1 MAELGIGLVGSG
13 FMGRSHAMALAT
25 AAQAFGL
32 DPCPRLEML
41 ADVSPQTAAAAAR
54 HLGFARSTGEW
65 RQLVADPRVDVVHIT
80 TPNGLHDAIAR
91 AAIAA
96 GKAVHCE
103 KPLALDGAAAHGL
116 ADVAEAAGVTTV
128 VGFNYLRNPIQALAR
143 DIILGGEIG
152 EIIGFRG
159 IHAENFMCDPT
170 IPFSWKHDPCG
181 GGVAMDLGS
190 HIVSL
195 ARFLVGEIREV
206 AGLPHTVH
214 KTRRD
219 ERGVA
224 RDVGVD
230 DQTHGLLTFD
240 DGATGTLTASW
251 VAAGRTM
258 QLAYEITGTK
268 GSLAFTQERFNE
280 LQLYLSGPDR
290 RTNGFRT
297 IVSGP
302 EHEGYAG
309 FCPAAGHQIGFNDVK
324 AIEMAR
330 FIECVCAGRPAFPD
344 FRWAAGVQDVIDALA
359 LSGNERRWVRVGAQA
374 GTD

>member
-1 MAELGIGLVGSG
+1 MTELGIGLVGSG
-13 FMGRSHAMALAT
+13 FMGRAHAMAIAT

-32 DPCPRLEML
+32 NPRPRLEML
-41 ADVSPQTAAAAAR
+41 ADVDPQAAATAAR
-54 HLGFARSTGEW
+54 DLGFARSTGDW
-65 RQLVADPRVDVVHIT
+65 RQLVAEPCVDVVHIT
-80 TPNGLHDAIAR
+80 TPNRLHDEIAR

-103 KPLALDGAAAHGL
+103 KPLANDGAAAHGL

-143 DIILGGEIG
+143 DIILNGEIG
-152 EIIGFRG
+152 DIIGFRG
-159 IHAENFMCDPT
+159 VHAEGFMCDPAV
-170 IPFSWKHDPCG
+170 PFSWRHEPHG
-181 GGVAMDLGS
+181 GGAAMDLGS

-195 ARFLVGEIREV
+195 ARFLVGEIGEV
-206 AGLPHTVH
+206 MGLPHTVH

-219 ERGVA
+219 EGGVA
-224 RDVGVD
+224 RAVGID
-230 DQTHGLLTFD
+230 DQTHGLLAFD
-240 DGATGTLTASW
+240 GGATGTISASW

-258 QLAYEITGTK
+258 QLAYEITGTL
-268 GSLAFTQERFNE
+268 GSVAFTQERFNE
-280 LQLYLSGPDR
+280 LQLYRAGPDR

-302 EHEGYAG
+302 EHEGYSG
-309 FCPAAGHQIGFNDVK
+309 FLPAAGHQIGFNDVK

-330 FIECVCAGRPAFPD
+330 FFECVGAGRPAFPD

-359 LSGNERRWVRVGAQA
+359 QSGGQRAWVRVGA
-374 GTD
+374 GRR